1 MSGLEVAGL
10 AVGVVLPIVVEAIK
24 AYSSTR
30 KKIKTYRGYSNE
42 LHRLY
47 RRLDVQRQNFLNE
60 CQLILREV
68 VDDPEDMVDNVNHYA
83 WRDRQLGQRLEERL
97 LKNCESC
104 VWIVENIQ
112 ERLASID
119 EELGRFD
126 VLRAEKLQNEPMKNT
141 IRRVR
146 KQVCIA
152 FRKAEL
158 ENQLQAL
165 KDLNADLMQIRSYL
179 SEFKAQQREALGTI
193 SEAAGSTLT
202 NLGLGNDIC
211 RHLQENVCEPRDGSE
226 HCDHCL
232 GYLELPQQSKH
243 LFYCPG
249 TPRIPSQPATQ
260 PRRASSMSVADV
272 LQCLPAEQFELD
284 QQLHL
289 AHRLAV
295 ATLQFNSTP
304 WLCDSWR
311 TEDVFVLASN
321 QPNMSTSILQTLH
334 FQASCPT
341 DIDERATPPKPN
353 SPTSPTESPLELLYG
368 IRNAPLFSLG
378 VALLEVSQQRP
389 LHFRGVNPENE
400 VIAVRRL
407 ARGSMRLGPRYKE
420 IVRRCLE
427 CDFGYGNDL
436 GKSDL
441 QSAVYG
447 QVVCQLEEMMK
458 KICLD

>member
-1 MSGLEVAGL
+1 MASAPVAST
-10 AVGVVLPIVVEAIK
+10 VKEAE
-24 AYSSTR
+24 A
-30 KKIKTYRGYSNE
+30 
-42 LHRLY
+42 L
-47 RRLDVQRQNFLNE
+47 
-60 CQLILREV
+60 
-68 VDDPEDMVDNVNHYA
+68 
-83 WRDRQLGQRLEERL
+83 RQLTIGVCGQEDQHLNPPTKRGAPSQCPPEGRTPHPR
-97 LKNCESC
+97 KRGVRFS
-104 VWIVENIQ
+104 
-112 ERLASID
+112 D
-119 EELGRFD
+119 ETAD
-126 VLRAEKLQNEPMKNT
+126 ALQPT
-141 IRRVR
+141 
-146 KQVCIA
+146 
-152 FRKAEL
+152 
-158 ENQLQAL
+158 
-165 KDLNADLMQIRSYL
+165 
-179 SEFKAQQREALGTI
+179 QQTPEVSA
-193 SEAAGSTLT
+193 AAGSTLT
-202 NLGLGNDIC
+202 NLGLENDIC

-226 HCDHCL
+226 HCDHYL

-249 TPRIPSQPATQ
+249 TPRIPSQPATE
-260 PRRASSMSVADV
+260 PRRASSISVAEV

-295 ATLQFNSTP
+295 ATLQFNATP

-311 TEDVFVLASN
+311 TEDVFVLGSN
-321 QPNMSTSILQTLH
+321 QPNMSKSALQTLH

-341 DIDERATPPKPN
+341 NIGERATAPEPD

-389 LHFRGVNPENE
+389 VHFRGVNPENE

-436 GKSDL
+436 EKSEL

-447 QVVCQLEEMMK
+447 QVVWQLEEMMK
-458 KICLD
+458 KLCLD